1 MQHYGPVAGAWGNR
15 MMVSAWW
22 VVLAFL
28 GGTYAGV
35 SLMSMMFMASRPEDD
50 AGRLPETPGP
60 AG

>member
-1 MQHYGPVAGAWGNR
+1 

-35 SLMSMMFMASRPEDD
+35 SLMSMMFIASRSEDD
-50 AGRLPETPGP
+50 AGRLPEMPGP

>member
-1 MQHYGPVAGAWGNR
+1 

-28 GGTYAGV
+28 IGTYAGV
-35 SLMSMMFMASRPEDD
+35 SLMSMMFIASRSNDD
-50 AGRLPETPGP
+50 TDSLPEMPDP